1 MKKLTPMSPYTFRAY
16 NLVEDRSIAPDDKQ
30 LIYQFENFPR
40 YGVSIVR
47 SSHSYG
53 GRDGL
58 WEMALIRFHRNMYG
72 DIETTEWYLVTAV
85 HPKGYLKSI
94 ETFDILL
101 RMSEGDLSDF
111 HIEADKVM
119 AHDMDFVTVPAI

>member
-1 MKKLTPMSPYTFRAY
+1 
-16 NLVEDRSIAPDDKQ
+16 
-30 LIYQFENFPR
+30 
-40 YGVSIVR
+40 
-47 SSHSYG
+47 
-53 GRDGL
+53 
-58 WEMALIRFHRNMYG
+58 MYG